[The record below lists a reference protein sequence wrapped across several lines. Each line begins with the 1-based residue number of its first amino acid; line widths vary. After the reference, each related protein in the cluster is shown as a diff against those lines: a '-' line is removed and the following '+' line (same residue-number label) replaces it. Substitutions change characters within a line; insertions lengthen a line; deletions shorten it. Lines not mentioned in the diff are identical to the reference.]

1 VTGFSMMVF
10 TNRLARAAA
19 LDRGLYEEV
28 EADPSAGREAV
39 AVVVLSSLAAGVGA
53 GGAQGASL
61 QNFVWFAALA
71 LVAWAT
77 WALLIVQIGGRL
89 YPDPQTRTSF
99 SELFRTIGF
108 AATPGLVQVFG
119 AMPQMTMPVF
129 GLSAVWAL
137 AAMVVAVRQALDY
150 ESTARAVA
158 VCALGWALAI
168 ATALTLGV
176 LFGPTLS

>member
-1 VTGFSMMVF
+1 MADFSLMVF
-10 TNRLARAAA
+10 SNRLTRAAA
-19 LDRGLYEEV
+19 LDRTLYEEV
-28 EADPSAGREAV
+28 EADPAAGREAI
-39 AVVVLSSLAAGVGA
+39 AVVVLSSIAAGIGA

-61 QNFVWFAALA
+61 RTLVWFAALA
-71 LVAWAT
+71 LIAWAT

-89 YPDPQTRTSF
+89 YPDRQTRTSF

-119 AMPQMTMPVF
+119 AMPQMTIPVF

-150 ESTARAVA
+150 ESTARAIG
-158 VCALGWALAI
+158 VCALGWAL
-168 ATALTLGV
+168 TLVMALTLGV
-176 LFGPTLS
+176 LFGPTVS